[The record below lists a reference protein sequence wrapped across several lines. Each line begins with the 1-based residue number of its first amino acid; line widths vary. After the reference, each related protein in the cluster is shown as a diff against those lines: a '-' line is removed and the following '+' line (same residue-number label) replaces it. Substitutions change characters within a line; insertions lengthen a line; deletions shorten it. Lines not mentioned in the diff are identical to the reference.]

1 MNRAPMP
8 AAATWPLAWPARAW
22 RRQAVALSG
31 ALLLHGLA
39 LIALLGSWQAKPAA
53 EPQVRTLTTQLISL
67 APAAVVAPAL
77 APVAPAALPE
87 PAAVAPAPVAPPL
100 APPPLAQAALA
111 RKRLQQLEQQREQQ
125 REQLEQQREQAR
137 EQARDE
143 QLLAERRR
151 DDQQR
156 SAALAQQQAS
166 QQAAAAADARARAAA
181 DASRQYLPIAKEAPD
196 YPDRALD
203 KGVEGDCSV
212 SYTVTAQG
220 RVDNPQVAGDC
231 HPLFVRP
238 SLAAAKTFRYQPRI
252 VDGHAVAVANVR
264 NTFHYR
270 IQD

>member
-1 MNRAPMP
+1 MNRAPMSV
-8 AAATWPLAWPARAW
+8 AATWPLAWPARAW

-111 RKRLQQLEQQREQQ
+111 RKRLQQLEQQREQ
-125 REQLEQQREQAR
+125 LEQQREQAR
-137 EQARDE
+137 EHARDE

-156 SAALAQQQAS
+156 SAALAQ